1 MFDLPK
7 WLLALAFFNVLSLL
21 SSVFLLFGNYMPF
34 GYIEN
39 GVVRVLAYIALQL
52 LWVLPI
58 ASFFAGIMCYDYG
71 HRRLGPLILVAGN
84 LLPLVATSA
93 LSVALYGMFIWV
105 IIPPAKQDHMVAAL
119 IAVSFA
125 ASWLAANLP
134 VVADISSGTRTIIL
148 TLVLAGLGAWLK
160 PVADEPELA
169 DSQPLADETATG
181 YPDDGLDAEQ
191 GDAPAPTLYPAT
203 TLSETER
210 YDLNHDNY
218 RGGDF

>member
-21 SSVFLLFGNYMPF
+21 SSVFLLFGSYMPF

-84 LLPLVATSA
+84 LLTLFGFYYV
-93 LSVALYGMFIWV
+93 
-105 IIPPAKQDHMVAAL
+105 
-119 IAVSFA
+119 
-125 ASWLAANLP
+125 
-134 VVADISSGTRTIIL
+134 L
-148 TLVLAGLGAWLK
+148 TGA
-160 PVADEPELA
+160 
-169 DSQPLADETATG
+169 
-181 YPDDGLDAEQ
+181 
-191 GDAPAPTLYPAT
+191 
-203 TLSETER
+203 
-210 YDLNHDNY
+210 
-218 RGGDF
+218 

>member
-71 HRRLGPLILVAGN
+71 HRRLGPLILVVGN
-84 LLPLVATSA
+84 LLTLFGFYYV
-93 LSVALYGMFIWV
+93 
-105 IIPPAKQDHMVAAL
+105 
-119 IAVSFA
+119 
-125 ASWLAANLP
+125 
-134 VVADISSGTRTIIL
+134 L
-148 TLVLAGLGAWLK
+148 TGA
-160 PVADEPELA
+160 
-169 DSQPLADETATG
+169 
-181 YPDDGLDAEQ
+181 
-191 GDAPAPTLYPAT
+191 
-203 TLSETER
+203 
-210 YDLNHDNY
+210 
-218 RGGDF
+218 